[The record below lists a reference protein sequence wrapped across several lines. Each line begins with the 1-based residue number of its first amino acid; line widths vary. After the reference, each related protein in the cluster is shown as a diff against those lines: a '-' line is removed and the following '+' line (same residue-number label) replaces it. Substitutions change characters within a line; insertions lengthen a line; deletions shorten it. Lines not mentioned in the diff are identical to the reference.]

1 MYFRLYHIRI
11 FIKIGQIL
19 CHKYLRK
26 NASKFVPKISIKEM
40 VKILGQ
46 KYLQKKWLKIYA
58 KNNFETNG
66 SKFVYNGKE
75 KGCVLNS

>member
-1 MYFRLYHIRI
+1 MPL
-11 FIKIGQIL
+11 
-19 CHKYLRK
+19 
-26 NASKFVPKISIKEM
+26 VPKISIKEM